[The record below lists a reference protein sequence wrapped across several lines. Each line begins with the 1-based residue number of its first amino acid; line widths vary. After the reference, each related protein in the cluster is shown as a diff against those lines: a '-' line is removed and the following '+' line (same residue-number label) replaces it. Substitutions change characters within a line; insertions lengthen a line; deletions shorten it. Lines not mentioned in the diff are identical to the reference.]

1 MRMSESSI
9 VSGGL
14 IRYRIYH
21 MATFELLLIVN
32 ASEQNVHLYG
42 HQSLQVSQLL
52 HWN

>member
-21 MATFELLLIVN
+21 VATFELLLIVN

-52 HWN
+52 H